1 MYLNSLLTVNNYE
14 TQKEF
19 RLKNGSIVMNYIR
32 HFSMTEKTIFGILV
46 FIAGLTAFLMT
57 IQVSDLFM
65 VTVPANGGELREG
78 MIGLP
83 HMINPVVAITD
94 VDRDI
99 STLVYSG
106 LMKYSDKDLTTDIA
120 ESYKISDDGLTYTFK
135 IRPDVFFHDGSELTT
150 ADIAYTIQ
158 KVQNVAIKSPRR
170 ADWNNVTVNVI
181 SPTEIQFVLKQ
192 AYSPFIT
199 NTTLGILPKH
209 IWNNISDEQ
218 FVFSDYNI
226 KPIGSGPYEI
236 KTLLKDKDGIPL
248 QYKIVASNKYYGRRA
263 YIDSI
268 IVQFFSDED
277 KAFQALE
284 KGTIDSLASI
294 SSKKI
299 KNISGEINN
308 EKYNI
313 ISTPLPRIFGVFF
326 NQNNNPVLAEKAVR
340 QALDLAIDRQ
350 QIINL
355 ALDSYGIALDSP
367 LPSES
372 NISTNK
378 AQNIELAI
386 SLLEKSGWVKNKA
399 TGIYEK
405 KGPKNSLQILSFE
418 LMTADAP
425 DLKQTAQLLNESWA
439 KIGAKVEVKIFDPSE
454 LYQNIIRPRKYDAL
468 LFGQLIGKDR
478 DLYAFWHSSQRNAP
492 GLNVA
497 MYTNSK
503 ADSILESIRS
513 NEDQSENQSKYS
525 ELKKIIQ
532 NDIPAIFIYSPNFI
546 YVLPTNISIDRK
558 IDSISSKNIISN
570 ITNPQDRWNSV
581 TDWYINTEKVWKIF
595 K

>member
-1 MYLNSLLTVNNYE
+1 VNNYE

-106 LMKYSDKDLTTDIA
+106 LMKYSGKDLTTDIA

-248 QYKIVASNKYYGRRA
+248 QYKIIASNKYYGRRA

-277 KAFQALE
+277 
-284 KGTIDSLASI
+284 
-294 SSKKI
+294 
-299 KNISGEINN
+299 
-308 EKYNI
+308 
-313 ISTPLPRIFGVFF
+313 
-326 NQNNNPVLAEKAVR
+326 
-340 QALDLAIDRQ
+340 
-350 QIINL
+350 
-355 ALDSYGIALDSP
+355 
-367 LPSES
+367 
-372 NISTNK
+372 
-378 AQNIELAI
+378 
-386 SLLEKSGWVKNKA
+386 
-399 TGIYEK
+399 
-405 KGPKNSLQILSFE
+405 
-418 LMTADAP
+418 
-425 DLKQTAQLLNESWA
+425 
-439 KIGAKVEVKIFDPSE
+439 
-454 LYQNIIRPRKYDAL
+454 
-468 LFGQLIGKDR
+468 
-478 DLYAFWHSSQRNAP
+478 
-492 GLNVA
+492 
-497 MYTNSK
+497 
-503 ADSILESIRS
+503 
-513 NEDQSENQSKYS
+513 
-525 ELKKIIQ
+525 
-532 NDIPAIFIYSPNFI
+532 
-546 YVLPTNISIDRK
+546 
-558 IDSISSKNIISN
+558 
-570 ITNPQDRWNSV
+570 
-581 TDWYINTEKVWKIF
+581 
-595 K
+595 

>member
-1 MYLNSLLTVNNYE
+1 MNNYE
-14 TQKEF
+14 IQKEF
-19 RLKNGSIVMNYIR
+19 RLKNGSIIMNYIR
-32 HFSMTEKTIFGILV
+32 HFSVTEKTIFGVFV
-46 FIAGLTAFLMT
+46 FIAGLTALLMT
-57 IQVSDLFM
+57 IQVSNLFM
-65 VTVPANGGELREG
+65 ITIPANGGELREG

-106 LMKYSDKDLTTDIA
+106 LMKYSNNDLVTDIA

-135 IRPDVFFHDGSELTT
+135 IKPNVFFHDGSELTT
-150 ADIAYTIQ
+150 ADIAFTIQ

-170 ADWNNVTVNVI
+170 ADWNNVSVNVI
-181 SPTEIQFVLKQ
+181 SPTEIQFILKQ

-236 KTLLKDKDGIPL
+236 KSLIKDKDGIPL
-248 QYKIVASNKYYGRRA
+248 QYRLIASSKYYGRRA
-263 YIDSI
+263 YIDN
-268 IVQFFSDED
+268 IVIQFFSDED
-277 KAFQALE
+277 KAFAALE
-284 KGTIDSLASI
+284 KGNIDSLASI
-294 SSKKI
+294 SSQKI
-299 KNISGEINN
+299 KNISSDISD

-326 NQNNNPVLAEKAVR
+326 NQNSNPILAEKAVR
-340 QALDLAIDRQ
+340 QALDLAIDRR
-350 QIINL
+350 QIINS
-355 ALDSYGIALDSP
+355 ALDGYGIVIDSP

-372 NISTNK
+372 NISIK
-378 AQNIELAI
+378 KEQNIELAI
-386 SLLEKSGWVKNKA
+386 SLLEKSGWVKNKT

-405 KGPKNSLQILSFE
+405 KGPKNLLQILSFE
-418 LMTADAP
+418 LITADAP

-513 NEDQSENQSKYS
+513 NEDQSENQAKYS

-546 YVLPTNISIDRK
+546 YVLPTSINIDNK
-558 IDSISSKNIISN
+558 LDSISSKNIISN

>member
-1 MYLNSLLTVNNYE
+1 
-14 TQKEF
+14 
-19 RLKNGSIVMNYIR
+19 MNYIR
-32 HFSMTEKTIFGILV
+32 RFSLTEKTIFGILV
-46 FIAGLTAFLMT
+46 FIAGLTALLMT
-57 IQVSDLFM
+57 IQVSNLFM
-65 VTVPANGGELREG
+65 ITIPANGGELREG

-106 LMKYSDKDLTTDIA
+106 LMKYSGNDLVTDIA
-120 ESYKISDDGLTYTFK
+120 ESYKISDDGLIYTFK
-135 IRPDVFFHDGSELTT
+135 IKPDVFFHDGSELTT
-150 ADIAYTIQ
+150 ADIAFTIQ
-158 KVQNVAIKSPRR
+158 KIQNSAIKSPRR
-170 ADWNNVTVNVI
+170 ADWNNVNVNVI
-181 SPTEIQFVLKQ
+181 SPTEIQFILKQ

-209 IWNNISDEQ
+209 IWSNISDEQ

-236 KTLLKDKDGIPL
+236 KSLIKDKDGIPL
-248 QYKIVASNKYYGRRA
+248 QYKLTASNKYYSRRA

-284 KGTIDSLASI
+284 KGDVDSLASI
-294 SSKKI
+294 SSNKI
-299 KNISGEINN
+299 KDISGDIGNDN
-308 EKYNI
+308 FNI

-326 NQNNNPVLAEKAVR
+326 NQNNNPILAEKAVR

-350 QIINL
+350 DIIEI
-355 ALDSYGIALDSP
+355 ALNGYGIAIDSP

-372 NISTNK
+372 NVSINK
-378 AQNIELAI
+378 EQNIALAI
-386 SLLEKSGWVKNKA
+386 SILEKSGWIKNKT

-439 KIGAKVEVKIFDPSE
+439 KIGAKVEIKIFDPSE

-513 NEDQSENQSKYS
+513 NENQEENQNKYS
-525 ELKKIIQ
+525 DLKKLIQ
-532 NDIPAIFIYSPNFI
+532 TDIPAIFIYSPNFI
-546 YVLPTNISIDRK
+546 YVLPKTVNINNK
-558 IDSISSKNIISN
+558 FESKNIISN